1 MTMNRLR
8 LIKRIVYFLT
18 LSIMLFSGHLWA
30 YSVGPSTA
38 PTATNVANWTDWTTS
53 RLAAKDDQYATTNV
67 TAATGTLSGFDFSG
81 IPAGSTINGIV
92 VHIQASESQALADGY
107 LITYLSWDNGTSYTA
122 GYRTP
127 DSGELPIL
135 DTDYDEGG
143 ETDTWGHSW
152 TVSEVTSTF
161 KVKIWG
167 YCANTGRTT
176 NIDYVAVTVYYSI
189 PLPTISSAANQTFTI
204 GDPATAIST
213 MTITDIPTPTI
224 TADNDIRIKIPS
236 TFNMEWDISD
246 TTATIGGGAASKV
259 STTVSYE
266 DSNKTLVVDVTTDFA
281 ASDSI
286 TVSDLSFKNFSATSA
301 ADNLELETANNGST
315 AAYDDKTITIV
326 GPTISSAANQT
337 FAVGGPA
344 TAIST
349 MTITDASTSPAITAT
364 NDIRIKIPSTFNM
377 EWDISD
383 TTATIGGGAAGK
395 VSTDVSY
402 EDSNKTLVIDVTTDF
417 VAIDSIT
424 VSGLSFKNFSAT
436 SDADNLELET
446 ANDGST
452 IAEDDKTITVTSVVW
467 TAYNDSGNYGNI
479 ATYGS
484 PGNVTNIGGGASY
497 PPNSGTLIKYSDGTD
512 TPVTLAISGT
522 SVTQGAGCD
531 TSHGNPSYPPTGDA
545 ATEFGTIINT
555 GMITYALTGGNIIA
569 TFTGVSNSKTYTLV
583 VLGMRGESSYNRWS
597 SYTISN
603 VSSYTNSSS
612 IGIPEADRT
621 GDTTKYNA
629 GYNWDNCYV
638 AKWTNIVPTSD
649 TITLTVIGIA
659 YDSYPADKPYLSA
672 IKLIEH
678 GFVAAASI
686 SSAANQTFAVGD
698 TATAISTMTITDHPT
713 TPTITDANDIRI
725 KIPSTFNMEWD
736 ISDTTATIGGGAA
749 GKVSTDVSYEDSNKT
764 LVIDVTTDFVAID
777 SITVSG
783 LSFTNFSAGSAADN
797 LELETANNGSTASY
811 DDKTIT
817 IVGPTISSAANQTF
831 AAGDPTTAIS
841 TMTITD
847 ASSPAITDANDIRI
861 KIPSTFN
868 MEWDISDTTATIG
881 GGAAGK
887 VSTDVSYEDSNKTLV
902 IDVTTDFVAIDSIT
916 VSGLSFTN
924 FSAASSADNLELEVD
939 NAGTTIAYDDKT
951 ITITSGGWT
960 AYNDLGGPVGPSFG
974 NVTNYTSITGETSA
988 GYLVDYADGST
999 LSAYL
1004 SVVGDLNSHSGQGAM
1019 SNEGTDAY
1027 DIFYGKIDAY
1037 GPLGYDTGNHV
1048 FTFTGLDPAK
1058 KYRFVHFGNR
1068 AEVTYTDRF
1077 SEIEISD
1084 VDSFNTDSSAGVT
1097 LSTTTTAGDTA
1108 EYCTG
1113 YNTANGYVAGWTDIN
1128 PGSDGDMVITVRD
1141 GTHEYSNAI
1150 MLQELAAAGAS
1161 ISSAA
1166 DQTFAVG
1173 DPATAISTM
1182 TITDT
1187 STPAITAANDI
1198 RIKIPSTFNME
1209 WDISDTTATIG
1220 GGAAGKVST
1229 TVSYEDSNKTL
1240 VLNVTENFAAS
1251 DSITVSGLSFTNFS
1265 AGSVADNLELE
1276 TANNGSTASY
1286 DDKTIT
1292 IVGPTIS
1299 SAANQTFAVGDPATA
1314 ISTMTI
1320 TDASTS
1326 PAITDANDIRIK
1338 IPSDFNMTWDETDL
1352 TATIGGGAASKVST
1366 TVSYEDSNKTLV
1378 IDVTENFAASDS
1390 ITVSGLSFTNFSAGS
1405 VADNLELEVDNAGTT
1420 IAYDDKTIKIEA
1432 AITKSFQ
1439 DGVYPTVSYNDTRDT
1454 YLDSLNTTTNYGA
1467 GTNLNFD
1474 GENPEAPVLIKWDI
1488 SDIPSGSIV
1497 SSATI
1502 TFVCAGDASD
1512 EYELYEM
1519 KLNWLEGN
1527 STTGSGADWETYD
1540 GSTNWQ
1546 TAGAQGA
1553 NDRGSTILGTIL
1565 LPNTPGQPY
1574 NINLNSDGIALVQ
1587 AWINGTKPNYGII
1600 IQDYVPIN
1608 GGDVYSREYGTLSY
1622 RPKLTIEYTPSQTK
1636 VSAYT
1641 GGTPPVPPSY
1651 VNTQSTGNCL
1661 GTFRFDGSG
1670 TISKITITEYG
1681 TCDAVNDLENVKL
1694 FQDDGDGSWEPGY
1707 DTTQL
1712 GSTTTFSGASSTAT
1726 FSGLTLTASATCY
1739 VHVVLDVKDT
1749 ATIADTIGIKISSS
1763 TDVTSTK
1770 TATASS
1776 WPVQLGT
1783 AYIGQVIIVSSY
1795 TLGSPSVPP
1804 ETVYKDSAGNCMGTF
1819 RFDGSGTITEITI
1832 TQYGTCDAIND
1843 LENVK
1848 LFQDDGDGNWKP
1860 GDDTT
1865 QLDSTTTFNA
1875 SNKATFSSLSLTAS
1889 ATCYVHVVLDVNAN
1903 PTDDETVGIE
1913 LYQDD
1918 IVCTTTTTA
1927 SGWPVQLGTSNIA
1940 IYTGEATVAF
1950 ICDGRPRLFG
1960 DGESQLTND
1969 LNQINDQMG
1978 SGWTLNAVV
1987 TAGDMDYISESGQQ
2001 TFDDAYTVSDVSTT
2015 PVFYA
2020 VGNHEIDN
2028 SYDMPVLK
2036 NKFSGYSF
2044 NPNSGPTNCEQTT
2057 YSYDIGEIHIVVINE
2072 YFNGTSDT
2080 GTDGDVVN
2088 ALFDWLKN
2096 DLRNT
2101 TKPYKVVVGHE
2112 PAYPEAWQRHVGDSL
2127 DGHPDNRDRFWNLLK
2142 TERALAYFCGHT
2154 HVHKFQDY
2162 DGVFECDTGVS
2173 GGMVGESDYDDFAT
2187 IFYAHFDETNG
2198 FQLRA
2203 VNEDPS
2209 WASPTV
2215 VTKTR
2220 SDLETQV
2227 MVNTAERA
2235 GTRCSYFIDYTAAD
2249 EENPTGWPNDEQWWI
2264 TAFSTVTAGGWNS
2277 GELCVGYDT
2286 TLAWPWMNT
2295 SIDNKNGV
2303 HGVFIRVPFTC
2314 YDKSLYNESMKLQVD
2329 YDEAVTV
2336 WLNGTEI
2343 YKSANSPTVGA
2354 NDIWDKTA
2362 SAAHDA
2368 DGDADKNPDYTYGT
2382 IDVTSY
2388 MSNLNDGSNLL
2399 AIGNWNDITAST
2411 EIAAGVKLYLTR
2423 TDTMTVVSAYDNGTP
2438 AVPPTTVDKG
2448 TTTCLGTFKFGG
2460 AGTISQITITEYG
2473 TCIATSALKN
2483 VKLFKDDGDGNWESG
2498 EDTQIGSTTNFSGTS
2513 STATFSE
2520 LTLTASA
2527 TCYVHVVLEVSTTAT
2542 QGNIVGIEISQASD
2556 VTSSAG
2562 VIAASWPVQ
2571 LGESSIGEFTIVSKY
2586 TEGDPTVPPTS
2597 VNKGSAGNCM
2607 GTFKFYGST
2616 GTITQITITE
2626 YGSCYAVND
2635 LENVKLFEDDGDGNW
2650 ESGYDTQL
2658 GSTKTF
2664 SGTSST
2670 ATFSGLNLKVSATC
2684 YVHVVLDVKSSAT
2697 EDETV
2702 GIRLYQDDIICTST
2716 TTASSWPVQLGV
2728 SNITSPGGVGE
2739 AWTAYN
2745 DCGDYSNSAWDSD
2758 DPITNYGGADSP
2770 GELKTYPDGELTG
2783 VTITFSGTSPSEGT
2797 GAEDI
2802 YGPAPVYP
2810 VNGDAAAEF
2819 GTAVVSSMNVAG
2831 ITYDGAL
2838 DAPQD
2843 MIIELT
2849 GVSNSKKYTVVV
2861 LGLRAR
2867 SDYTRVGKYIISDVT
2882 SFVNDS
2888 SEGVGVNITT
2898 TDMANDSTDY
2908 NAGDNWDNGYVAKWI
2923 NIVPESS
2930 TITVTITSL
2939 SNDKTYLSAIKL
2951 IEEES
2956 NTVVSKHT
2964 DGTPPVPPSTVEIGD
2979 TGDCMGTFKFNG
2991 IGTISQIKITE
3002 YGSCDADGELE
3013 NVKLYKDDGDG
3024 NWESDKDTQIG
3035 LENFDAS
3042 DNATF
3047 LGLSLSAGS
3056 TCYVHV
3062 VLDVKS
3068 DATTGNT
3075 VGIEIYQASDVNST
3089 MDVTATSWPVQLG
3102 TSTIKVQDTIAPS
3115 AVTNLSALT
3124 GDYYAGQIDLSWTA
3138 PGDDGD
3144 TGNNVYGSYYTLK
3157 FATYSVSDLAGD
3169 TTAWWNSAYAY
3180 QQSWEVDDQ
3189 GNTEDKT
3196 LLGFTPGATYWFA
3209 IKTTDD
3215 RNNTSFIDTL
3225 AEGSQAWARAYEV
3238 HSSTGKYDFSES
3250 TGVTRWAWKYLLDNN
3265 IAFNVNTKEQAYTTK
3280 TDFTETMYAT
3290 IEAPEETSYEIFND
3304 KFPVKYT
3311 YTFQISE
3318 YKDYVSSLHGWIKV
3332 QSEID
3337 DTSNYNLYIWNETNT
3352 QWEQLDTSNVNDAWE
3367 VLNGTISATCSD
3379 YIDSENKVSLAFYK
3393 EDPGNQPKYIWTD
3406 YVYLEVSILPPTDT
3420 EAPNA
3425 ITNLSALT
3433 GDNEKQIELT
3443 WTAPGDDGTTGNN
3456 TIGAYYTVKYAT
3468 YAVSGSTE
3476 NWWNGDQGVIKTYS
3490 QTWTVQNQG
3499 VTEEHTLTMDEA
3511 EKEYWIAI
3519 KTTDEYG
3526 NPSGIHET
3534 SPVSAVSKA
3543 VSTQPPGSPEIYA
3556 VYLSSITMIWTKE
3569 GEPDSFI
3576 MQASTKDTC
3585 VPVYKSSSTTN
3596 TNISTLTV
3604 TGLDPNTTYYLRVGS
3619 LYSGTTE
3626 WISTPYPSTSTL
3638 ADQVTNAQIYKVFES
3653 SVTLTWDALPQNP
3666 STSTCEG
3673 YIVQAS
3679 TKSNFDPIYES
3690 SSTTNVNISTLT
3702 VVELDAG
3709 TTYWFRVGSLNWL
3722 NVANYVIVGS
3732 TKTSGGIQPGDRY
3745 WVASSAGN
3753 WNDSDN
3759 WSTSSGG
3766 DPPATVPSSV
3776 NKAIF
3781 DGDGLGSCNIDIDA
3795 SVTDVVIYSTY
3806 TATVSINTSQS
3817 LTTSSSF
3824 SIAGGTFT
3832 TNGELLEVGSYT
3844 QTGGIFN
3851 AGGSTVTCNGDFSVT
3866 VGTFNAG
3873 SSTVIMDATS
3883 GTWDLITE
3891 GTCAFNNLQID
3902 AAGATIELEDDL
3914 DVDGNLTIS
3923 AGTLDTKSGENNPI
3937 NVAGNWAFEE
3947 GVFECN
3953 SSTVTF
3959 DNASSTSTLTGS
3971 TTFYGLVSTASGKLV
3986 KFSSDTVTYVTG
3998 YLNFEDITLRST
4010 LNGATW
4016 YLNLNPSATQDVS
4029 GVNVRDSNASEGQK
4043 IIAFTSTDSGN
4054 NTNWDFGPPEAITD
4068 LTGFCVSATGDVT
4081 LSWSTPGDDY
4091 NWQNTL
4097 VSTSGYRIDYST
4109 DSTKQWDKKD
4119 YEVWIPTHSVAPH
4132 TEVSYTITGLTG
4144 DSTWYF
4150 VIWTRDEVPTNWS
4163 GLSNGT
4169 TIWVN
4174 PILSVS
4180 ISTDTYNFGELNAST
4195 SAVSSA
4201 NITVTN
4207 DGNVTETYSIKC
4219 SSSTKWTP
4227 NNTPGND
4234 EFSLQAAFHPSEPD
4248 NDDIDWESDDILTE
4262 SLQQCTTAAFSVDNS
4277 QNENGKNVPPFES
4290 NIKHFWLRIKTPLST
4305 STTTQQAIKVTIS
4318 AEQGLP

>member
-1 MTMNRLR
+1 MGMKKLTHT
-8 LIKRIVYFLT
+8 IHRIMIWSLFIGVILGVFLSARVAYAAMEERRPTDYTDEMGTTTPENAYDSNSSSSASFEYDSTKNPAITYHTWQTTSNEYTALT
-18 LSIMLFSGHLWA
+18 LKIL
-30 YSVGPSTA
+30 YSADAASDDTYAFYYSTNGGTGWIELVA
-38 PTATNVANWTDWTTS
+38 PTSDEAIDVTVSTTVAPSQDLS
-53 RLAAKDDQYATTNV
+53 QLQVKIV
-67 TAATGTLSGFDFSG
+67 TAKSGQGDNAVLYTKEIWTEGTY
-81 IPAGSTINGIV
+81 
-92 VHIQASESQALADGY
+92 IQ
-107 LITYLSWDNGTSYTA
+107 
-122 GYRTP
+122 
-127 DSGELPIL
+127 
-135 DTDYDEGG
+135 
-143 ETDTWGHSW
+143 
-152 TVSEVTSTF
+152 
-161 KVKIWG
+161 
-167 YCANTGRTT
+167 
-176 NIDYVAVTVYYSI
+176 
-189 PLPTISSAANQTFTI
+189 PTISSVANQSFTVD
-204 GDPATAIST
+204 DPATAIST
-213 MTITDIPTPTI
+213 MTITDDDTTPSI
-224 TADNDIRIKIPS
+224 TDANDIRIKIPS
-236 TFNMEWDISD
+236 DFNMTWYTSD
-246 TTATIGGGAASKV
+246 TTANIGGTDWAKTGAGSQGGEV
-259 STTVSYE
+259 TVTYE
-266 DSNKTLVVDVTTDFA
+266 DSDKTVVIPVTTNFDA
-281 ASDSI
+281 GDDI
-286 TVSDLSFKNFSATSA
+286 TVYGLSFASFTAFST
-301 ADNLELETANNGST
+301 ADNLELETANDGST
-315 AAYDDKTITIV
+315 VSYDDKTITIF

-337 FAVGGPA
+337 FAAGDPA

-424 VSGLSFKNFSAT
+424 VSGLSFTNFST
-436 SDADNLELET
+436 PSDADNLELET

-452 IAEDDKTITVTSVVW
+452 IAEDDKTITITFVVW
-467 TAYNDSGNYGNI
+467 TAYNDLGGPVGPS
-479 ATYGS
+479 S
-484 PGNVTNIGGGASY
+484 GNVTNYTSITGETSEGYLVDYADGSAVSAYLSVAGDLNSHSGQGAMS
-497 PPNSGTLIKYSDGTD
+497 NEGTD
-512 TPVTLAISGT
+512 AYDIFYGKIDAYGPLGY
-522 SVTQGAGCD
+522 D
-531 TSHGNPSYPPTGDA
+531 TGNHV
-545 ATEFGTIINT
+545 F
-555 GMITYALTGGNIIA
+555 
-569 TFTGVSNSKTYTLV
+569 TFTGLDPDKKYRFVHFGNRAEAAYTDRFSEIEISDV
-583 VLGMRGESSYNRWS
+583 DSFNTDSSAGVTLS
-597 SYTISN
+597 T
-603 VSSYTNSSS
+603 TTT
-612 IGIPEADRT
+612 A
-621 GDTTKYNA
+621 GDTAEYCTGHNTVN
-629 GYNWDNCYV
+629 GYV
-638 AKWTNIVPTSD
+638 AGWTDINPGSD
-649 TITLTVIGIA
+649 GDMVITVRDGTHE
-659 YDSYPADKPYLSA
+659 YSNA
-672 IKLIEH
+672 IMLQELAT
-678 GFVAAASI
+678 AAGASI
-686 SSAANQTFAVGD
+686 SSAADQTFAVD
-698 TATAISTMTITDHPT
+698 DPATAISTMTITDASS
-713 TPTITDANDIRI
+713 PTITDANDIRI

-736 ISDTTATIGGGAA
+736 ISDTTATIGGGGASN
-749 GKVSTDVSYEDSNKT
+749 VSTTVSYEDSNKT
-764 LVIDVTTDFVAID
+764 LVIDVTTDFAASD

-783 LSFTNFSAGSAADN
+783 LTFTNFSATSSADN
-797 LELETANNGSTASY
+797 LELETADNGSTASY

-817 IVGPTISSAANQTF
+817 IVGPIISSVANQTF
-831 AAGDPTTAIS
+831 AVGDPTTAIS

-902 IDVTTDFVAIDSIT
+902 I
-916 VSGLSFTN
+916 
-924 FSAASSADNLELEVD
+924 
-939 NAGTTIAYDDKT
+939 
-951 ITITSGGWT
+951 
-960 AYNDLGGPVGPSFG
+960 
-974 NVTNYTSITGETSA
+974 
-988 GYLVDYADGST
+988 
-999 LSAYL
+999 
-1004 SVVGDLNSHSGQGAM
+1004 
-1019 SNEGTDAY
+1019 
-1027 DIFYGKIDAY
+1027 
-1037 GPLGYDTGNHV
+1037 
-1048 FTFTGLDPAK
+1048 
-1058 KYRFVHFGNR
+1058 
-1068 AEVTYTDRF
+1068 
-1077 SEIEISD
+1077 
-1084 VDSFNTDSSAGVT
+1084 
-1097 LSTTTTAGDTA
+1097 
-1108 EYCTG
+1108 
-1113 YNTANGYVAGWTDIN
+1113 
-1128 PGSDGDMVITVRD
+1128 
-1141 GTHEYSNAI
+1141 
-1150 MLQELAAAGAS
+1150 
-1161 ISSAA
+1161 
-1166 DQTFAVG
+1166 
-1173 DPATAISTM
+1173 
-1182 TITDT
+1182 
-1187 STPAITAANDI
+1187 
-1198 RIKIPSTFNME
+1198 
-1209 WDISDTTATIG
+1209 
-1220 GGAAGKVST
+1220 
-1229 TVSYEDSNKTL
+1229 
-1240 VLNVTENFAAS
+1240 NVTENFAAS
-1251 DSITVSGLSFTNFS
+1251 D
-1265 AGSVADNLELE
+1265 
-1276 TANNGSTASY
+1276 
-1286 DDKTIT
+1286 
-1292 IVGPTIS
+1292 
-1299 SAANQTFAVGDPATA
+1299 Q
-1314 ISTMTI
+1314 
-1320 TDASTS
+1320 
-1326 PAITDANDIRIK
+1326 
-1338 IPSDFNMTWDETDL
+1338 
-1352 TATIGGGAASKVST
+1352 
-1366 TVSYEDSNKTLV
+1366 
-1378 IDVTENFAASDS
+1378 

-1405 VADNLELEVDNAGTT
+1405 VADNLELEVDNVGTT

-1439 DGVYPTVSYNDTRDT
+1439 DGVYPTAGYNDTRDT

-1467 GTNLNFD
+1467 GTNTTPLYSLNLD
-1474 GENPEAPVLIKWDI
+1474 GDNPEAPVLIKWDI
-1488 SDIPSGSIV
+1488 SAIPSGSIV

-1502 TFVCAGDASD
+1502 TFVCAGDSSD

-1519 KLNWLEGN
+1519 KLNWVEGD
-1527 STTGSGADWETYD
+1527 STSESGADWGTYD

-1553 NDRGSTILGTIL
+1553 NDRGSDVLGTIL

-1574 NINLNSDGIALVQ
+1574 NINLNQDGIALVQ

-1600 IQDYVPIN
+1600 IQDYVPTN
-1608 GGDVYSREYGTLSY
+1608 GGDVYSREHGTPSY
-1622 RPKLTIEYTPSQTK
+1622 RPKLTIEYTPSQTN

-1661 GTFRFDGSG
+1661 GTFRFNGSG

-1681 TCDAVNDLENVKL
+1681 TCDAIDDLENVKL
-1694 FQDDGDGSWEPGY
+1694 FQDDGNGNWESSQ

-1749 ATIADTIGIKISSS
+1749 ATTADTIGIKISSS

-1783 AYIGQVIIVSSY
+1783 AYIGQVIIISSY

-1819 RFDGSGTITEITI
+1819 RFDGLGTITEITI

-1848 LFQDDGDGNWKP
+1848 LFQDDGDGNWEA
-1860 GDDTT
+1860 GADTT

-1889 ATCYVHVVLDVNAN
+1889 ATCYVHIVLDVNSN

-1940 IYTGEATVAF
+1940 TYTGEATVAF
-1950 ICDGRPRLFG
+1950 ICDARPRLYG
-1960 DGESQLTND
+1960 GGESQLTND
-1969 LNQINDQMG
+1969 LNQIDDQMG

-2015 PVFYA
+2015 PVFFG

-2028 SYDMPVLK
+2028 SYDMPVLR
-2036 NKFSGYSF
+2036 NKFSSYSF
-2044 NPNSGPTNCEQTT
+2044 NPNSGPTNCEETT
-2057 YSYDIGEIHIVVINE
+2057 YSYDIGEIHIAVINE

-2088 ALFDWLKN
+2088 ALFDWLKD
-2096 DLRNT
+2096 DLRST

-2112 PAYPEAWQRHVGDSL
+2112 PAYPIVRHVGNSL
-2127 DGHPDNRDRFWNLLK
+2127 DGYPDNRDRFWNLLK
-2142 TERALAYFCGHT
+2142 TERVMGYFPGHDHNYHFT
-2154 HVHKFQDY
+2154 EH
-2162 DGVFECDTGVS
+2162 DGVFECDAGVC
-2173 GGMVGESDYDDFAT
+2173 GGMVGESGYDNFAT
-2187 IFYAHFDETNG
+2187 IFYAHYDETNG
-2198 FQLRA
+2198 FQLRS

-2220 SDLETQV
+2220 SDLENQV

-2249 EENPTGWPNDEQWWI
+2249 ESNPDWSGNNSSKWWES
-2264 TAFSTVTAGGWNS
+2264 AFSTATANWSS

-2354 NDIWDKTA
+2354 DNIWDKTA
-2362 SAAHDA
+2362 SSAHDA
-2368 DGDADKNPDYTYGT
+2368 DGDAAKNPDYTSGT

-2388 MSNLNDGSNLL
+2388 ISNLNDGSNFL
-2399 AIGNWNDITAST
+2399 AVGNWNDITAST

-2473 TCIATSALKN
+2473 TCVATSALKN

-2498 EDTQIGSTTNFSGTS
+2498 EDTQLGSTTNFSGTS

-2542 QGNIVGIEISQASD
+2542 QGNTVGIEISQASD

-2562 VIAASWPVQ
+2562 VTAASWPVQ
-2571 LGESSIGEFTIVSKY
+2571 LGESSIGEFTVVSKY

-2607 GTFKFYGST
+2607 GTFKFHGST

-2626 YGSCYAVND
+2626 YGSCNAVND

-2650 ESGYDTQL
+2650 ELSYDTQL

-2716 TTASSWPVQLGV
+2716 TTALSWPVQLGV

-2758 DPITNYGGADSP
+2758 DPITNYGGVDSP

-2797 GAEDI
+2797 GAEGNH
-2802 YGPAPVYP
+2802 GPAPVYP

-2831 ITYDGAL
+2831 ITYDGAAG
-2838 DAPQD
+2838 APQD

-2849 GVSNSKKYTVVV
+2849 GVSNSKKYTLVV
-2861 LGLRAR
+2861 LGLRANNT
-2867 SDYTRVGKYIISDVT
+2867 YNRVGKYIISDVT

-2888 SEGVGVNITT
+2888 SEGIGVNITT
-2898 TDMANDSTDY
+2898 TDMADDSTDY
-2908 NAGDNWDNGYVAKWI
+2908 NAGDNWDDGYVAKWI

-2951 IEEES
+2951 TEEVS
-2956 NTVVSKHT
+2956 NTIVSKYT

-3013 NVKLYKDDGDG
+3013 NVKLFKDDGDG

-3035 LENFDAS
+3035 SENFDAS
-3042 DNATF
+3042 DKATF
-3047 LGLSLSAGS
+3047 SSLNLSAGS

-3068 DATTGNT
+3068 DATTDNT
-3075 VGIEIYQASDVNST
+3075 VGIEILQNSDVTST
-3089 MDVTATSWPVQLG
+3089 EDVTATSWPVQLG
-3102 TSTIKVQDTIAPS
+3102 TSTINVQDTIAPS

-3157 FATYSVSDLAGD
+3157 FATYSVSDLVGD

-3180 QQSWEVDDQ
+3180 SQSWDVANQ
-3189 GNTEDKT
+3189 GVTEDET

-3215 RNNTSFIDTL
+3215 KNNTSLIDTL
-3225 AEGSQAWARAYEV
+3225 AEGSQAWAVAYEV
-3238 HSSTGKYDFSES
+3238 QSSTGKYDFSES
-3250 TGVTRWAWKYLLDNN
+3250 TGVTRWAWQYKMNEDGTFDYYSK
-3265 IAFNVNTKEQAYTTK
+3265 IQSNTEETA
-3280 TDFTETMYAT
+3280 FTEAMYSNIDT
-3290 IEAPEETSYEIFND
+3290 PDGTNYENLDWKVPLQYLF
-3304 KFPVKYT
+3304 
-3311 YTFQISE
+3311 TFQITE
-3318 YKDYVSSLHGWIKV
+3318 YEYYVNNLHGSIRV
-3332 QSEID
+3332 QDED
-3337 DTSNYNLYIWNETNT
+3337 GNEHCWYIWNDTES
-3352 QWEQLDTSNVNDAWE
+3352 QWELLIATSTNFGSWE
-3367 VLNGTISATCSD
+3367 VMNGTISTNCSD
-3379 YIDSENKVSLAFYK
+3379 YIDLNNKISLSFYRV
-3393 EDPGNQPKYIWTD
+3393 DPGNQVREIWTD

-3443 WTAPGDDGTTGNN
+3443 WTAPGDDGSTGNN
-3456 TIGAYYTVKYAT
+3456 TSAAYYTVKYAT

-3626 WISTPYPSTSTL
+3626 WSTPYPSTSTL

-3679 TKSNFDPIYES
+3679 TKNNFDPIYES
-3690 SSTTNVNISTLT
+3690 SSTTDVNISTLT
-3702 VVELDAG
+3702 VVGLNAG

-3745 WVASSAGN
+3745 WVASSTGN

-3781 DGDGLGSCNIDIDA
+3781 DGDGLGNCNIDIDA

-3851 AGGSTVTCNGDFSVT
+3851 AGGSTVTCNGNFSVT

-3873 SSTVIMDATS
+3873 ASVLVLDVTDGDATFT
-3883 GTWDLITE
+3883 GDGYT
-3891 GTCAFNNLQID
+3891 FNNVIFQ
-3902 AAGATIELEDDL
+3902 
-3914 DVDGNLTIS
+3914 
-3923 AGTLDTKSGENNPI
+3923 
-3937 NVAGNWAFEE
+3937 
-3947 GVFECN
+3947 
-3953 SSTVTF
+3953 
-3959 DNASSTSTLTGS
+3959 STSTVVRTWTLAGGTITFNGNFQLKAQGSGDLTVTAVTNNPDLNILGSVDYTGTDTGS
-3971 TTFYGLVSTASGKLV
+3971 ESISMGEGTWTVGENVDFSGGTVDESTSTFVLNGTSTQTLTMDGNSLNILQITNSSEGVYFADNLLLSTFTATTGNTELYFCGGSTFTFTNIDFNGQSESSRIVLKSTSTGTAWYLTVTGNQSVSYVDVEDSDASGG
-3986 KFSSDTVTYVTG
+3986 DTILAIDG
-3998 YLNFEDITLRST
+3998 
-4010 LNGATW
+4010 
-4016 YLNLNPSATQDVS
+4016 
-4029 GVNVRDSNASEGQK
+4029 
-4043 IIAFTSTDSGN
+4043 TSINSGN
-4054 NTNWDFGPPEAITD
+4054 NIKWDFGPPAAITD
-4068 LTGFCVSATGDVT
+4068 LTGLCDSDTGDVT
-4081 LSWSTPGDDY
+4081 LSWSTPGDDE
-4091 NWQNTL
+4091 WTGTL
-4097 VSTSGYRIDYST
+4097 PSGSKYIIDYST
-4109 DSTKQWDKKD
+4109 YSIQWSTTTYDV
-4119 YEVWIPTHSVAPH
+4119 EISTSGVAPH
-4132 TEVSYTITGLTG
+4132 TQVSYTITGLTG
-4144 DSTWYF
+4144 NCTYYF
-4150 VIWTRDEVPTNWS
+4150 QIWARDEVPANWS
-4163 GLSNGT
+4163 GLSNGAT
-4169 TIWVN
+4169 VWVN

-4180 ISTDTYNFGELNAST
+4180 ISTDTINLGVVEPGSYALT
-4195 SAVSSA
+4195 VSSLV
-4201 NITVTN
+4201 VTN
-4207 DGNVTETYSIKC
+4207 NGNIKQ
-4219 SSSTKWTP
+4219 K
-4227 NNTPGND
+4227 
-4234 EFSLQAAFHPSEPD
+4234 FKLKIVSEP
-4248 NDDIDWESDDILTE
+4248 NATWLSV
-4262 SLQQCTTAAFSVDNS
+4262 TAASPGAEQYRYSGIFRSTQPATSDFLPEDSFSVSTERTSSLTDLARDGDPDDQKGFNISSDNTR
-4277 QNENGKNVPPFES
+4277 NLWFKFEAP
-4290 NIKHFWLRIKTPLST
+4290 TST
-4305 STTTQQAIKVTIS
+4305 DITTTQAIPLTIT
-4318 AEQGLP
+4318 AEPYP